1 MRISDWSSDVCS
13 SDLKLSLRG
22 DPADRAFMAAAGNAL
37 DMVLPTEPDTTTA
50 SGGVTA
56 LWLGPDEWLL
66 TSAPG
71 EETRLATRLREALAD
86 IHAAVV
92 DVTETSTVIRLSGR
106 WARDVLA
113 KGCPLDLHPRAF
125 GEGRVAQSLV
135 GPVDVIL
142 HQAGADRYD
151 LYVRRSFA
159 EYLWRWLEDAAL
171 EFSAGAEGNDQPL
184 A

>member
-13 SDLKLSLRG
+13 SDLKLNLRG

-106 WARDVLA
+106 WARDVLEI
-113 KGCPLDLHPRAF
+113 GRAH
-125 GEGRVAQSLV
+125 V
-135 GPVDVIL
+135 
-142 HQAGADRYD
+142 
-151 LYVRRSFA
+151 
-159 EYLWRWLEDAAL
+159 
-171 EFSAGAEGNDQPL
+171 
-184 A
+184 